1 MEIFVKNISKIREAT
16 IELNGITVIAGE
28 NNTGKS
34 TIGKILYS
42 VFLSMNNIKTK
53 VSEYRV
59 KSVFQQIFFT
69 LQRSLID
76 VDLFSII
83 NKNEKYTL
91 EIAKKLVENIDEYK
105 GNISKI
111 EDFMEKEIEEQLEV
125 KELSSRIDEIL
136 NVSDSDVFKQIL
148 GLKLNLEFHKQINNF
163 LYKDELGEIILKEI
177 GQNDITINVKE
188 NKVIELKN
196 AIDLVDT
203 NAVYID
209 DPFVLDNLGERFSM
223 YDGGRKSDL
232 IKSLENIYEGENPVK
247 GVINRE
253 KFEDVMK
260 KVNSV
265 CSGTV
270 ISSSGEFF
278 YRSNELDENINIKN
292 VSTGLKTFIILK
304 TLLLNG
310 TINENCVVV
319 LDEPEIHLHPKWQ
332 LLFAEI
338 IVLLQKQFGMKILV
352 NTHSPY
358 FLEAIDVYTRK
369 HEVDENCKY
378 YLTRVEKEVS
388 YIDDVT
394 GNIRE
399 IYKKMAE
406 PFKKLDLEKLQL

>member
-1 MEIFVKNISKIREAT
+1 MEVFVKNIAKIREAT

-42 VFLSMNNIKTK
+42 VFLSMNNIKTR
-53 VSEYRV
+53 VFRYRV
-59 KSVFQQIFFT
+59 ESVFQQIFFS

-76 VDLFSII
+76 VDPFSIG
-83 NKNEKYTL
+83 NLNEKHAL
-91 EIAKKLVENIDEYK
+91 EKAEKLVENINEFK
-105 GNISKI
+105 GNIS
-111 EDFMEKEIEEQLEV
+111 EIEKFIKDGMEEKLEV
-125 KELSSRIDEIL
+125 RELSLRIDEIL

-148 GLKLNLEFHKQINNF
+148 GSKLNSEFHKQINKF

-177 GQNDITINVKE
+177 GQNDIIINVKE
-188 NKVIELKN
+188 NKVVELKN

-209 DPFVLDNLGERFSM
+209 DPFVLDNLGGRFT
-223 YDGGRKSDL
+223 YDRGRKSDL
-232 IKSLENIYEGENPVK
+232 IRSLENIYEGENPVK
-247 GVINRE
+247 GVINKE
-253 KFEDVMK
+253 KFEEVME

-265 CSGTV
+265 CSGTIV
-270 ISSSGEFF
+270 TSSGEFF

-310 TINENCVVV
+310 TINENCVIV

-332 LLFAEI
+332 ILFAEI

-358 FLEAIDVYTRK
+358 FLEAIDVYARK
-369 HEVDENCKY
+369 HEIDENSKY

-399 IYKKMAE
+399 IYEKMAE

>member
-1 MEIFVKNISKIREAT
+1 MEVFVKNIAKIREAT

-42 VFLSMNNIKTK
+42 VFLSMNNIKTR
-53 VSEYRV
+53 VFRYRV
-59 KSVFQQIFFT
+59 ESVFQQIFFS

-76 VDLFSII
+76 VDPFSIG
-83 NKNEKYTL
+83 NLNEKHAL
-91 EIAKKLVENIDEYK
+91 EKAEKLVENINEFK
-105 GNISKI
+105 GNIS
-111 EDFMEKEIEEQLEV
+111 EIEKFIKDGMEEKLEV
-125 KELSSRIDEIL
+125 IELSLRIDEIL

-148 GLKLNLEFHKQINNF
+148 GSKLNSEFHKQINNF

-188 NKVIELKN
+188 NKVVELKN

-209 DPFVLDNLGERFSM
+209 DPFVLDNLGGRFM
-223 YDGGRKSDL
+223 YDFGRKSDL
-232 IKSLENIYEGENPVK
+232 IRSLENIYEGENPVK
-247 GVINRE
+247 GVINE
-253 KFEDVMK
+253 GKFEDVMK

-369 HEVDENCKY
+369 HEVDEHCKY

>member
-1 MEIFVKNISKIREAT
+1 MEVFVKNIAKIREAT

-42 VFLSMNNIKTK
+42 VFLSMNNIKTR
-53 VSEYRV
+53 VFRYRV
-59 KSVFQQIFFT
+59 ESVFQQIFFS

-76 VDLFSII
+76 VDPFSIG
-83 NKNEKYTL
+83 NLNEKHAL
-91 EIAKKLVENIDEYK
+91 EKAEKLVENINQFK
-105 GNISKI
+105 GNIS
-111 EDFMEKEIEEQLEV
+111 EIEKFIKDGMEEKLEV
-125 KELSSRIDEIL
+125 RELSLRIDEIL

-148 GLKLNLEFHKQINNF
+148 GSKLNSEFHKQINNF

-188 NKVIELKN
+188 NKVVELKN

-203 NAVYID
+203 NSVYID
-209 DPFVLDNLGERFSM
+209 DPFVLDNLGGRFM
-223 YDGGRKSDL
+223 YDFGRKSDL
-232 IKSLENIYEGENPVK
+232 IRSLENIYEGENPVK
-247 GVINRE
+247 GVINE
-253 KFEDVMK
+253 GKFEDVME

-265 CSGTV
+265 CSGTIV
-270 ISSSGEFF
+270 TSSGEFF
-278 YRSNELDENINIKN
+278 YISNELGENINIKN

-332 LLFAEI
+332 ILFAEI

-358 FLEAIDVYTRK
+358 FLEAIDVYARK

>member
-1 MEIFVKNISKIREAT
+1 MEVFVKNIAKIREAT

-53 VSEYRV
+53 VFEYRV
-59 KSVFQQIFFT
+59 KSVFQQIFFS
-69 LQRSLID
+69 LQRSLIN

-125 KELSSRIDEIL
+125 KELSSKIDEIL

-148 GLKLNLEFHKQINNF
+148 GLKLNLEFYKQINNF

-177 GQNDITINVKE
+177 GQNDIIINVKE

-253 KFEDVMK
+253 KFENVMK

-310 TINENCVVV
+310 TINENCVIV

-332 LLFAEI
+332 ILFAEI

-358 FLEAIDVYTRK
+358 FLEAIDVYARK
-369 HEVDENCKY
+369 HKLDENCKY

-394 GNIRE
+394 DEIEE
-399 IYKKMAE
+399 IYEKMAE
-406 PFKKLDLEKLQL
+406 PFDELEVERLDL

>member
-1 MEIFVKNISKIREAT
+1 MEVFVKNIAKIREAT

-42 VFLSMNNIKTK
+42 VFLSMNNIKTR
-53 VSEYRV
+53 VFRYRV
-59 KSVFQQIFFT
+59 ESVFQQIFFS

-76 VDLFSII
+76 VDPFSIG
-83 NKNEKYTL
+83 NLNEKHAL
-91 EIAKKLVENIDEYK
+91 EKAEKLVENINEFK
-105 GNISKI
+105 GNIS
-111 EDFMEKEIEEQLEV
+111 EIEKFIKDGMEEKLEV
-125 KELSSRIDEIL
+125 IELSLRIDEIL

-148 GLKLNLEFHKQINNF
+148 GSKLNSEFHKQINNF

-188 NKVIELKN
+188 NKVVELKN

-209 DPFVLDNLGERFSM
+209 DPFVLDNLGGRFM
-223 YDGGRKSDL
+223 YDFGRKSDL
-232 IKSLENIYEGENPVK
+232 IRSLENIYEGENPVK
-247 GVINRE
+247 GVINE
-253 KFEDVMK
+253 GKFEDVMK

>member
-1 MEIFVKNISKIREAT
+1 MEVFVKNIAKIREAT

-53 VSEYRV
+53 VFEYRV
-59 KSVFQQIFFT
+59 ESVFQKIFFS
-69 LQRSLID
+69 LQRSLVHAD
-76 VDLFSII
+76 PFSII

-91 EIAKKLVENIDEYK
+91 EIAKKLVENIDKYK
-105 GNISKI
+105 NSIS
-111 EDFMEKEIEEQLEV
+111 EIEKFIKDGTEEKLEV
-125 KELSSRIDEIL
+125 GELSLRIYEIL
-136 NVSDSDVFKQIL
+136 NVSDFDVFKQIL
-148 GLKLNLEFHKQINNF
+148 GSKLNAEFHKQINNF

-188 NKVIELKN
+188 NKVVELKN

-203 NAVYID
+203 NSVYID
-209 DPFVLDNLGERFSM
+209 DPFVLDNLGGRFM
-223 YDGGRKSDL
+223 YDFGRKSDL
-232 IKSLENIYEGENPVK
+232 IRSLENIYEGENPVK
-247 GVINRE
+247 GVINE
-253 KFEDVMK
+253 GKFEEVME

-265 CSGTV
+265 CSGTIV
-270 ISSSGEFF
+270 TSSGEFF
-278 YRSNELDENINIKN
+278 YRSNELGENINIKN

-358 FLEAIDVYTRK
+358 FLEAVDVYTRK

>member
-53 VSEYRV
+53 VFKYRV
-59 KSVFQQIFFT
+59 ESVFQQIFFS

-76 VDLFSII
+76 VDLFSIG
-83 NKNEKYTL
+83 NLNEKHAL
-91 EIAKKLVENIDEYK
+91 EKAEKLVENINEYK
-105 GNISKI
+105 GNISGI
-111 EDFMEKEIEEQLEV
+111 ENFIKDGMEEKLEV
-125 KELSSRIDEIL
+125 RELSLRIDEIL

-148 GLKLNLEFHKQINNF
+148 GSKLNSEFHKQINNF

-188 NKVIELKN
+188 NKVVELKN

-209 DPFVLDNLGERFSM
+209 DPFVLDNLGGRFM
-223 YDGGRKSDL
+223 YDFGRKSDL
-232 IKSLENIYEGENPVK
+232 IRSLENIYEGENPVK
-247 GVINRE
+247 GVINE
-253 KFEDVMK
+253 GKFEDVMK

-265 CSGTV
+265 CSGTIV
-270 ISSSGEFF
+270 TSSSEFF
-278 YRSNELDENINIKN
+278 YRSNELGENINIKN

-399 IYKKMAE
+399 IYRKMAE

>member
-1 MEIFVKNISKIREAT
+1 MEVFVKNIAKIREAT

-42 VFLSMNNIKTK
+42 VFLSMNNIKTR
-53 VSEYRV
+53 VFRYRV
-59 KSVFQQIFFT
+59 ESVFQQIFFS

-76 VDLFSII
+76 VDPFSIG
-83 NKNEKYTL
+83 NLNEKHAL
-91 EIAKKLVENIDEYK
+91 EKAEKLVENINEFKD
-105 GNISKI
+105 NIS
-111 EDFMEKEIEEQLEV
+111 EIEKFIKDGMEEKLEV
-125 KELSSRIDEIL
+125 IELSLRIDEIL

-148 GLKLNLEFHKQINNF
+148 GSKLNSEFHKQINNF

-188 NKVIELKN
+188 NKVVELKN

-209 DPFVLDNLGERFSM
+209 DPFVLDNLGGRFM
-223 YDGGRKSDL
+223 YDFGRKSDL
-232 IKSLENIYEGENPVK
+232 IRSLENIYEGENPVK
-247 GVINRE
+247 GVINE
-253 KFEDVMK
+253 GKFEDVMK

>member
-1 MEIFVKNISKIREAT
+1 MEIFVKNIAKIREAT

-406 PFKKLDLEKLQL
+406 PFKKLDL

>member
-1 MEIFVKNISKIREAT
+1 MEVFVKNIAKIREAT

-53 VSEYRV
+53 VFEYRV
-59 KSVFQQIFFT
+59 KSVFQQIFFS
-69 LQRSLID
+69 LQRSLIN

-125 KELSSRIDEIL
+125 KELSSKIDEIL

-148 GLKLNLEFHKQINNF
+148 GLKLNLEFYKQINNF

-177 GQNDITINVKE
+177 GQNDIIINVKE

-253 KFEDVMK
+253 KFENVMK

-310 TINENCVVV
+310 TINENCVIV

-332 LLFAEI
+332 ILFAEI

-358 FLEAIDVYTRK
+358 FLEAIDVYARK
-369 HEVDENCKY
+369 HKLDENCKY

>member
-1 MEIFVKNISKIREAT
+1 MEVFVKNIAKIREAT

-42 VFLSMNNIKTK
+42 VFLSMNNIKTR
-53 VSEYRV
+53 VFRYRFE
-59 KSVFQQIFFT
+59 SVFQQIFFS

-76 VDLFSII
+76 VDPFSIG
-83 NKNEKYTL
+83 NLNEKHAL
-91 EIAKKLVENIDEYK
+91 EKAEKLVENINEFK
-105 GNISKI
+105 GNIS
-111 EDFMEKEIEEQLEV
+111 EIEKFIKDGMEEKLEV
-125 KELSSRIDEIL
+125 RELSLRIDEIL

-148 GLKLNLEFHKQINNF
+148 GSKLNSEFHKQINNF

-209 DPFVLDNLGERFSM
+209 DPFVLDNLGGRFM
-223 YDGGRKSDL
+223 YDFGRKSDL
-232 IKSLENIYEGENPVK
+232 IRSLENIYEGENPVK
-247 GVINRE
+247 GVINE
-253 KFEDVMK
+253 GKFEEVME

-265 CSGTV
+265 CSGTIV
-270 ISSSGEFF
+270 TSSGEFF
-278 YRSNELDENINIKN
+278 YRNNELDENINIKN

-358 FLEAIDVYTRK
+358 FLEAIDVYARK

-378 YLTRVEKEVS
+378 YLTRVEKEVA

-394 GNIRE
+394 DEIEE
-399 IYKKMAE
+399 IYEKMAE
-406 PFKKLDLEKLQL
+406 PFDELEVERLDL